1 MSQFDRAM
9 GLARSLAIYHLI
21 PRRQRSLRA
30 LYGRFAAAGDL
41 VFDIGAHVGNRTRA
55 LAGLGCRVIAVEP
68 QPSMA
73 AALRVV
79 VGRQSAVQIVEAAVS
94 DHAGRAPLAVSERT
108 PTVSTLADDWREAR
122 RHERGFDRVD
132 WNVRI
137 EVETTTLDALIARF
151 GVPVFIK
158 LDIEGGEAAA
168 LAGLSRPVRTVSF
181 EFLPQA
187 LDAVRACGRRLAA
200 LGPYRF
206 NWTPA
211 ESHRLASSA
220 WLPLDEV
227 VRQLETATRH
237 GDVYATLL
245 EVHD

>member
-1 MSQFDRAM
+1 
-9 GLARSLAIYHLI
+9 
-21 PRRQRSLRA
+21 
-30 LYGRFAAAGDL
+30 
-41 VFDIGAHVGNRTRA
+41 
-55 LAGLGCRVIAVEP
+55 
-68 QPSMA
+68 MA

-79 VGRQSAVQIVEAAVS
+79 VGRQSTVEIVEAAVA
-94 DHAGRAPLAVSERT
+94 DHVGRASLAVSERT
-108 PTVSTLADDWREAR
+108 PTVSTLADDWRQAR
-122 RHERGFDRVD
+122 RRDRGFERVD
-132 WNVRI
+132 WNAAVD
-137 EVETTTLDALIARF
+137 VETTTLDALIARF

-158 LDIEGGEAAA
+158 LDIEGGESAA
-168 LAGLSRPVRTVSF
+168 LVGLSQPVRTVSF

-187 LDAVRACGRRLAA
+187 LAAVSDCGTRLAA

-211 ESHRLASSA
+211 ESHRLASST

-227 VRQLETATRH
+227 IRQLETATRH

>member
-1 MSQFDRAM
+1 MSQFDRAV

-30 LYGRFAAAGDL
+30 LYGQFAAASDL
-41 VFDIGAHVGNRTRA
+41 AFDIGAHVGNRTRA
-55 LAGLGCRVIAVEP
+55 LARLGCRVVAVEP
-68 QPSMA
+68 QPAMA

-79 VGRQSAVQIVEAAVS
+79 VGRLPGVEIVEAAVS
-94 DHAGRAPLAVSERT
+94 DRIGRAQLAVSERT
-108 PTVSTLADDWREAR
+108 PTVSTLAADWREAR

-132 WNVRI
+132 WNVSLD
-137 EVETTTLDALIARF
+137 VETTTLDALIARF
-151 GVPVFIK
+151 GVPVFVK

-168 LAGLSRPVRTVSF
+168 LAGLSQPIRTVSF

-187 LDAVRACGRRLAA
+187 LDAVRACGTRLMA
-200 LGPYRF
+200 LGRYRF

-211 ESHRLASSA
+211 ESHRLASSS
-220 WLPLDEV
+220 WLPLGDV
-227 VRQLETATRH
+227 LRQLESVERH

-245 EVHD
+245 DVRD